1 MSFALPARPE
11 RCPAWRLIAKSAGAD
26 PATCRVGRCAQIL
39 LTEATEVSIDALLAD
54 AARVEIGLS
63 SGSVAARVGRP
74 GPADSLDTST
84 PTLSSG
90 VRGTEFAVSYTGD
103 DTTVAVR
110 EGVVVL
116 KPAGIE
122 DALARLRVNGY
133 DAINQVVDS
142 LPSLSS
148 GQKSTISRAALAARV
163 ENNETTAEK
172 LAATPSAVDS
182 YSRAGMSAATPDLAE
197 SIRASRGGIR
207 R

>member
-39 LTEATEVSIDALLAD
+39 LTEATEVSIDAFLAD

-63 SGSVAARVGRP
+63 SGSVAALVGRP
-74 GPADSLDTST
+74 GPADSLDTSP

-90 VRGTEFAVSYTGD
+90 VRGTEFAVSHTGD

-122 DALARLRVNGY
+122 DALPRLRVNGY
-133 DAINQVVDS
+133 AAINQVVDS

-148 GQKSTISRAALAARV
+148 GQKSTISRGRSPRV
-163 ENNETTAEK
+163 SRTTRQPLK
-172 LAATPSAVDS
+172 SLRRRLP
-182 YSRAGMSAATPDLAE
+182 P
-197 SIRASRGGIR
+197 SIRTLAQECRRPLQILLNRSACSGGIR